1 MEDDKK
7 GIFGDVTFG
16 SDYFNGEWNLRLI
29 DLNKQ
34 FDVVE
39 SDHDGLR
46 GGVYTAKINVSNPA
60 DTFLDMRDFIRG
72 YVFINGI
79 NLGRYW
85 TTDNNWQKS
94 MYVPGVWIKNGLNE
108 IVVVETVA
116 EDKLEGSIT
125 GTSVRPVY
133 PE

>member
-1 MEDDKK
+1 MDSKHE
-7 GIFGDVTFG
+7 GF
-16 SDYFNGEWNLRLI
+16 
-29 DLNKQ
+29 
-34 FDVVE
+34 
-39 SDHDGLR
+39 R
-46 GGVYTAKINVSNPA
+46 GGVYTATINVSEPG
-60 DTFLDMRDFIRG
+60 DTFLDMRDFVRG

-94 MYVPGVWIKNGLNE
+94 MYVPGVWIKKGINE
-108 IVVVETVA
+108 IVVIETVA

-125 GTSVRPVY
+125 GSSIRPVY